1 MKSLLNNRYLLKVS
15 STSLAKA
22 GWNLTLTRN
31 EALKNNELVSL
42 ASSTVLRM
50 IDKINGE
57 DFREKEER
65 IKQLKQELGLLKNL

>member
-42 ASSTVLRM
+42 ASSTVYV
-50 IDKINGE
+50 
-57 DFREKEER
+57 
-65 IKQLKQELGLLKNL
+65 